1 MYLFSLYCFVSKV
14 VSQIQVYLYSAFHD
28 TNRCKAALQEINFYN
43 IFSCSLSV
51 MTIKLMSIWQK
62 CMVKIS

>member
-1 MYLFSLYCFVSKV
+1 MYLFSLLSKV

-51 MTIKLMSIWQK
+51 MTMLSW
-62 CMVKIS
+62 CPYGRNVW